1 MGILQ
6 NYMQFIYLG
15 LKVFLFFSLA
25 LALIKAE
32 PLRQQTFFLALLYT
46 LGVAF
51 LSYVFLIAP
60 GVQAFWANWRQW
72 QIWLGITFA
81 LAFVYFRL
89 LAWTEESVFFWLVI
103 SAGFL
108 VVSW

>member
-1 MGILQ
+1 MGLLQ

-60 GVQAFWANWRQW
+60 GAQAFWANWRQW

-81 LAFVYFRL
+81 MAFVYFRL

-108 VVSW
+108 VVTY